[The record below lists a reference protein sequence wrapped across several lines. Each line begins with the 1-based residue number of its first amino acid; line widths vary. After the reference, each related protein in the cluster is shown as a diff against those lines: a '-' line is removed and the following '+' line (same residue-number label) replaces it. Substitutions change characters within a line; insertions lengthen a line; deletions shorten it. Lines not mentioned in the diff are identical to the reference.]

1 MRRVEI
7 GKQKEILVNTKD
19 MAAQAPVLWQF
30 AASHYA
36 EKARWA
42 LDYKH
47 VPHIRRSLMPGPHVP
62 RIKRMTGQTAV
73 PVLEL
78 GGAIISDSTRI
89 IEAIEKAYP
98 DPPLYPADREA
109 RERAL
114 ELENYFD
121 EELGPYIRQW
131 GYFMLLP
138 YSSTITALFTSQ
150 AGVGK
155 RLFMRVI
162 FPLVR
167 PLMRSKMKVYPAEA
181 GAARDKTVAAM
192 DRIARDLQ
200 PSGYLVGNGFTV
212 ADLTAAALLWPL
224 VMPKEFPYPLPAA
237 LPAPLAQARAQ
248 LAEHPALKWAAGIY
262 AKHRGKSAALAEET
276 VI

>member
-1 MRRVEI
+1 
-7 GKQKEILVNTKD
+7 
-19 MAAQAPVLWQF
+19 MAAQTPVLWQF
-30 AASHYA
+30 AVSHYA

-42 LDYKH
+42 LDYKQ

-62 RIKRMTGQTAV
+62 RIKKMTGQTAM

-78 GGAIISDSTRI
+78 GGAIIFDSTRI

-150 AGVGK
+150 AGLGK
-155 RLFMRVI
+155 RLFMRAI
-162 FPLVR
+162 FPMVR

-181 GAARDKTVAAM
+181 EAARDKTVAAM
-192 DRIARDLQ
+192 DRIARDVL

-224 VMPKEFPYPLPAA
+224 VMPKEFPYPLPATI
-237 LPAPLAQARAQ
+237 PAPMAQARAQ

-262 AKHRGKSAALAEET
+262 AKHRGKSAAVAEET
-276 VI
+276 II

>member
-1 MRRVEI
+1 
-7 GKQKEILVNTKD
+7 

-30 AASHYA
+30 AVSHYA

-47 VPHIRRSLMPGPHVP
+47 VAHVRRSLLPGPHIS
-62 RIKRMTGQTAV
+62 RMKKMTGQTAV

-78 GGAIISDSTRI
+78 DGAIIFDSTRI
-89 IEAIEKAYP
+89 IAAIEKAYP
-98 DPPLYPADREA
+98 EPPLYPAEREA
-109 RERAL
+109 RKRAL

-155 RLFMRVI
+155 RLFMRAL

-181 GAARDKTVAAM
+181 EAARNRTVAAM
-192 DRIARDLQ
+192 DRIARELQ
-200 PSGYLVGNGFTV
+200 PSGYLVGDGFTV

-224 VMPKEFPYPLPAA
+224 VMPKEFPYKLPATTSPPMA
-237 LPAPLAQARAQ
+237 LARAD

-276 VI
+276 II